1 MNIPDGLGTQ
11 AGTGFLILDHPAAG
25 PQVLVQF
32 LEPQAGQLLQGNVTD
47 VGNQVLLQEVGILF
61 LGGLTKKMY
70 SPRSFS
76 ESCSHATGILTYA
89 TEKNLGQISI

>member
-47 VGNQVLLQEVGILF
+47 VGNQVLLQEVGILD
-61 LGGLTKKMY
+61 LL
-70 SPRSFS
+70 R
-76 ESCSHATGILTYA
+76 
-89 TEKNLGQISI
+89 N